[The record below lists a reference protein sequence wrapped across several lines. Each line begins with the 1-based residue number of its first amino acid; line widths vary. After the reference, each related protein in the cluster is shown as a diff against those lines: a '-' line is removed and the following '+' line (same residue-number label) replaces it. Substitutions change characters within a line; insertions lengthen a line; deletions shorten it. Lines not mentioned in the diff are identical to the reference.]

1 MDKMSRGAEEQRS
14 RESANRQGCRWNGSA
29 AAGIIIEDVGVRG
42 VREAEGM
49 ELRQL
54 ECYQMVVETGSI
66 SEAARRLHMS
76 QPPLSYQMKKLEEE
90 IGTQLFVR
98 GPRHIELT
106 EAGAV
111 FYEKAIRLI
120 SMADDAAQEARR
132 AGETRTLHIGMT
144 PSTIALA
151 GTYLRDFSRLHPEVR
166 YQIHDGSTFLLK
178 RLLESREIEAAVLRS
193 PVPTDRMEVMHLGT
207 DPMVAAI
214 PLSLLRE
221 GRKENNAPLQEG
233 RIEKLKAVTGP
244 ADHDDVGEKREILS
258 EKASAEVE
266 GGGITL
272 RQLAGFPLSLYRR
285 YSSLIEECMQREGLK
300 ADCFSICDDART
312 TLMWAEQGLA
322 AAVFPESL
330 LRHGGWGSGGGTER
344 HNGGGER
351 YKDGEKTGIPYMI
364 YRILEPAL
372 ETDVLLMR
380 NRASKAGTVLDA
392 FWDYVKTAGR

>member
-1 MDKMSRGAEEQRS
+1 
-14 RESANRQGCRWNGSA
+14 
-29 AAGIIIEDVGVRG
+29 
-42 VREAEGM
+42 M

-120 SMADDAAQEARR
+120 SMADDAAREARR

-144 PSTIALA
+144 PSTIAPA

-207 DPMVAAI
+207 DPMAAAI

-221 GRKENNAPLQEG
+221 GN
-233 RIEKLKAVTGP
+233 
-244 ADHDDVGEKREILS
+244 GEKRGRHL
-258 EKASAEVE
+258 EKTSVEVDCN
-266 GGGITL
+266 GITL

-285 YSSLIEECMQREGLK
+285 YSSLVEECMQREGLK

-330 LRHGGWGSGGGTER
+330 LRHDRWGSGGGAER

-351 YKDGEKTGIPYMI
+351 YKDGEKTGVPYMI

-380 NRASKAGTVLDA
+380 KRASNAGTVLDA

>member
-1 MDKMSRGAEEQRS
+1 
-14 RESANRQGCRWNGSA
+14 
-29 AAGIIIEDVGVRG
+29 
-42 VREAEGM
+42 
-49 ELRQL
+49 
-54 ECYQMVVETGSI
+54 
-66 SEAARRLHMS
+66 MS

-120 SMADDAAQEARR
+120 SMADDAAREARR

-151 GTYLRDFSRLHPEVR
+151 GRHLRDFSLLHPEVR

-193 PVPTDRMEVMHLGT
+193 PVSTDGMEVMHLGT
-207 DPMVAAI
+207 DPMAAAI

-221 GRKENNAPLQEG
+221 GN
-233 RIEKLKAVTGP
+233 
-244 ADHDDVGEKREILS
+244 GEKRGRHL
-258 EKASAEVE
+258 EKTSVEVDCN
-266 GGGITL
+266 GITL

-330 LRHGGWGSGGGTER
+330 LRHGGWESGGGTGW
-344 HNGGGER
+344 HNRWKSGGGTGRHGGRNEG
-351 YKDGEKTGIPYMI
+351 YIDGDETGVPYMI

-380 NRASKAGTVLDA
+380 KRASNAGTVLDA